1 MAIFDEK
8 EIQKQ
13 AARSSKKLFPFS
25 REGSKGEIK
34 KKKEKPPEIKKSVTD
49 IIPIID
55 QTKSGLF
62 ELKEEGGYFDIWQIQ
77 STDVNSLNE
86 EDANCHIY
94 MLAKGYQG
102 DEKSLKVVSLNLPV
116 STQKQQQFLQ
126 KKIKQSEDALFLR
139 FLQKKLKELQYLEWG
154 RTNREYFLFLYG
166 DKETDVIARHAQFMR
181 DVQSVLP
188 LSTVSQE
195 KKIDLLYKLYNQN
208 AKLGNKQ

>member
-13 AARSSKKLFPFS
+13 AARSYKKLFPFS
-25 REGSKGEIK
+25 REESKGKIK
-34 KKKEKPPEIKKSVTD
+34 KKKEKSPEIKKSVTD

-55 QTKSGLF
+55 QTKNGLF

-86 EDANCHIY
+86 EDANRHIY

-116 STQKQQQFLQ
+116 ST
-126 KKIKQSEDALFLR
+126 
-139 FLQKKLKELQYLEWG
+139 
-154 RTNREYFLFLYG
+154 
-166 DKETDVIARHAQFMR
+166 
-181 DVQSVLP
+181 
-188 LSTVSQE
+188 
-195 KKIDLLYKLYNQN
+195 
-208 AKLGNKQ
+208 